1 MGKSITIIDTSLV
14 NDIRGIV
21 EHGRK
26 MGYQAVNSVMISTYW
41 QIGKRI
47 VEEEQKGNG
56 RADYGKQMIKKLA
69 ETLTLELGNGFSE
82 RYLRSFRQFY
92 MMLPDCEI
100 WKSRFPNLTWTH
112 VYHTLRLKDTKK
124 ALWYLEQASSQMWS
138 VRTLNRNIDTQFYE
152 RHLCTPFLHAIQED
166 EDKQSVAEMV
176 KSPVVAEFLGF
187 KQDSSFSETDLEN
200 AIISHLQDFLME
212 MGRGFAFI
220 KRQQLIRT
228 SSQDYYIDLVFYNV
242 ILKCYVLVDL
252 KNSKITHQDV
262 GQMDMYR
269 RMYDELKRTEGDNPT
284 IGIVLC
290 SETDEDIAR
299 YSILNESDH
308 MFQAKYM
315 HYMPT
320 QEELKLE
327 IEKEKQNFLIQ
338 QKALIK

>member
-1 MGKSITIIDTSLV
+1 
-14 NDIRGIV
+14 
-21 EHGRK
+21 
-26 MGYQAVNSVMISTYW
+26 
-41 QIGKRI
+41 
-47 VEEEQKGNG
+47 
-56 RADYGKQMIKKLA
+56 
-69 ETLTLELGNGFSE
+69 
-82 RYLRSFRQFY
+82 
-92 MMLPDCEI
+92 
-100 WKSRFPNLTWTH
+100 
-112 VYHTLRLKDTKK
+112 
-124 ALWYLEQASSQMWS
+124 MWS

-152 RHLCTPFLHAIQED
+152 RHLCTPLLHAIQED

-252 KNSKITHQDV
+252 KTSKITHQDV